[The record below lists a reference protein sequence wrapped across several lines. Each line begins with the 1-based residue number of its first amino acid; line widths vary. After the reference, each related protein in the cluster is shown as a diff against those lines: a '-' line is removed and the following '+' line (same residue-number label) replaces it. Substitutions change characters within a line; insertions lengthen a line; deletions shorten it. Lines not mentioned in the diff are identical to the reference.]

1 MAQQLAPALAE
12 LHRLLTDCRTQL
24 QVNFQ
29 FALIG
34 GLAVSTWGA
43 IRATQDI
50 DFIADCEPSP
60 IRDLTL
66 REKLRRSLEE
76 RNCTIEWRVGGHD
89 DPIAL
94 LLRLEL
100 PASFKSIGVDILWA
114 NQPWQRE
121 AVQRAISITVSVP
134 VVHAERE
141 RKRFRIKRL
150 AG

>member
-50 DFIADCEPSP
+50 DFIAHCEPGP

-66 REKLRRSLEE
+66 RE
-76 RNCTIEWRVGGHD
+76 
-89 DPIAL
+89 
-94 LLRLEL
+94 
-100 PASFKSIGVDILWA
+100 
-114 NQPWQRE
+114 
-121 AVQRAISITVSVP
+121 
-134 VVHAERE
+134 
-141 RKRFRIKRL
+141 
-150 AG
+150 